1 MSFPFSFRLCHRPLL
16 AALLA
21 GSALTAAPLQAQPI
35 TALDPVVLEGAGSP
49 VAGGTGYLAAAT
61 ATGLKSG
68 APLSEVP
75 QTVNTVTAQE
85 IRDRDPVQIEDA
97 LAYVPGVIVSP
108 WGVDDRYDQFV
119 IRGFDV
125 GVYGIFRD
133 GLINKGQSFTGFKID
148 PFMVQR
154 IDVLKGPASVL
165 YGSNDAAGV
174 VNIITKRP
182 EFEPFTEARLSYG
195 SHDTVELGL
204 DTGGSNA
211 GRTLAWRFT
220 GLTREGANAAES
232 SQDDRDLLA
241 FSLTWAPTDRT
252 SVTFLTHWQQDNLTP
267 NSFMPVAGEDYD
279 PADGLLPDAFVNAQ
293 HPWNRFATEQASF
306 GWQAEHAFSD
316 SLKLRQSFRHA
327 RQTTDYRHLYFNG
340 MILPDYTP
348 SADNLNYAAFT
359 VDEEAQYT
367 ALDNQLEYKSGFA
380 GGENTLTV
388 GADLSRQRK
397 DGVMGWDNSYN
408 IPLTD
413 PGYDFPV
420 SQPGPYVDSRTTVI
434 EKGLYL
440 QDHLTFE
447 SGATLT
453 AGLRRSWIE
462 NETADRL
469 AGSTSLQKDNVT
481 TGMLGGTWD
490 LGNGFVPYAS
500 YAESFTVN
508 IGSTFAGEQFAP
520 TEGSQVELGLRY
532 MPEGSA
538 LQFGAALFDITK
550 TNVLTADPLNAGFSV
565 QTGEVRHRGLELEAR
580 GQLTEQLSLIAG
592 YTFIDAEITASNDGV
607 AGNSPSLVPQHQASI
622 WADYAFGGRIE
633 GLSLGAGLRY
643 VGQTWAD
650 NANSRKVDAYTLADL
665 NLRYEGD
672 GYAAALGV
680 TNLFDEDYY
689 ATCSAVGWGCAAG
702 EGREVTLTLSRK
714 F

>member
-1 MSFPFSFRLCHRPLL
+1 MSLSLSFRLCQRPLL
-16 AALLA
+16 AVALA
-21 GSALTAAPLQAQPI
+21 GTALSAVAVQAQE
-35 TALDPVVLEGAGSP
+35 TVALDPVVLEGSGAP
-49 VAGGTGYLAAAT
+49 VSGGTGYIAAAT

-68 APLSEVP
+68 APLTEVP
-75 QTVNTVTAQE
+75 QTVNTVTTQE
-85 IRDRDPVQIEDA
+85 IQDRDPVQIEDA
-97 LAYVPGVIVSP
+97 LAYVPGVVASP

-133 GLINKGQSFTGFKID
+133 GLINKAQNFSGFKID
-148 PFMVQR
+148 PYMVQR

-165 YGSNDAAGV
+165 YGSNDAAGL

-195 SHDTVELGL
+195 SHGTTELGL

-211 GRTLAWRFT
+211 DKTLAWRLT
-220 GLTREGANAAES
+220 ALTREGANETDP

-241 FSLTWAPTDRT
+241 LGVTWAPTDRT
-252 SVTFLTHWQQDNLTP
+252 SVTFLAHWQQDNLTP

-279 PADGLLPDAFVNAQ
+279 TANGTLPDSFIHSQ
-293 HPWNRFATEQASF
+293 HPWNRFATEQVSF
-306 GWQAEHAFSD
+306 GWQAEHAFSE
-316 SLKLRQSFRHA
+316 SLKLRQNFRIA

-359 VDEEAQYT
+359 VDEEARYA
-367 ALDNQLEYKSGFA
+367 ALDNQLEYKAGFA

-388 GADLSRQRK
+388 GADISRQQK

-408 IPLTD
+408 ISLSD
-413 PGYDFPV
+413 PSYDFPV
-420 SQPGPYVDSRTTVI
+420 TAPGAYVDSKTTVT
-434 EKGLYL
+434 EKGLYV
-440 QDHLTFE
+440 QDHLKFDN
-447 SGATLT
+447 GATLT

-462 NETADRL
+462 NETEDRL
-469 AGSTSLQKDNVT
+469 AGSTSSQTDTVT
-481 TGMLGGTWD
+481 TGMIGGTWD
-490 LGNGFVPYAS
+490 LGNGLVPYAS

-508 IGSTFAGEQFAP
+508 IGSTFAGDQFEP
-520 TEGSQVELGLRY
+520 TEGSQLELGLRFT
-532 MPEGSA
+532 PEGSA
-538 LQFGAALFDITK
+538 LQLGAALFDITK
-550 TNVLTADPLNAGFSV
+550 TNVLTSDPLHAGFSV

-580 GQLTEQLSLIAG
+580 GQLTERLSVIAG
-592 YTFIDAEITASNDGV
+592 YTIIDAEITASNDGV
-607 AGNSPSLVPQHQASI
+607 QGNTPSLVPQHQASI
-622 WADYAFGGRIE
+622 WADYAFGGRAE
-633 GLSLGAGLRY
+633 GLSLGAGLRH

-665 NLRYEGD
+665 SLRYERN
-672 GYAAALGV
+672 GYGATLGV

-689 ATCSAVGWGCAAG
+689 ATCSAVGWGCSAG